1 MASRDANIARTA
13 VEAIWH
19 SVCHAASQASQ
30 DSELM
35 EGLRLAVRQCFE
47 RQPKHAGYVRCL
59 QSFALADRG
68 GGVDVGQAAQ
78 AAKASDS
85 LQAGA
90 LQVSAC
96 QACWSGGMCMTH
108 NGWTLGMVHTHCVQA
123 AQRDTAP
130 TIWTQ
135 LQTAVT

>member
-19 SVCHAASQASQ
+19 SVCYAASQASP

-35 EGLRLAVRQCFE
+35 EGLRLAVRLCFE

-90 LQVSAC
+90 LQVSVC
-96 QACWSGGMCMTH
+96 QAGCVTH
-108 NGWTLGMVHTHCVQA
+108 NGWTPGMVHTQCAQA
-123 AQRDTAP
+123 AQRGTAA
-130 TIWTQ
+130 TM
-135 LQTAVT
+135 

>member
-35 EGLRLAVRQCFE
+35 EALRVAVRQCFE

-68 GGVDVGQAAQ
+68 GGVDVTQAAQ

-90 LQVSAC
+90 LQVSVC
-96 QACWSGGMCMTH
+96 QACRSGGMCMTH
-108 NGWTLGMVHTHCVQA
+108 NGWNPSMVPKLHSV
-123 AQRDTAP
+123 AQ
-130 TIWTQ
+130 
-135 LQTAVT
+135 